1 MNNETLYD
9 KLQIPQTSSADDI
22 KKAYRKLSL
31 KYHPDKNRDTD
42 SVQKFHEISEAYE
55 VLSDPMKKQQYDHMA
70 LRGFKHDKNME
81 HFQEVFDLD
90 ELFSKLFSM
99 NGPSPFQPFPMNS
112 NTQHFPNS
120 SMKFNVNHIQT
131 QLSKPPPIVQTILLE
146 IAQICEKQ
154 TIPIEI
160 DRWIMEGNTK
170 LTEKETIYIEIPEGA
185 DENEIIILRDK
196 GNINHHGISGDVKI
210 FINIQNNTMFK
221 RTGVDLEIIKNISLR
236 EALCGFT
243 FDLVHLNGKRYT
255 INNEKGNVIK
265 PNYNKVIPNLGLK
278 RGDKMGSLIIQFV
291 IIFPEKIALNILDK
305 LDTLLVF

>member
-1 MNNETLYD
+1 MN
-9 KLQIPQTSSADDI
+9 
-22 KKAYRKLSL
+22 
-31 KYHPDKNRDTD
+31 KNIR
-42 SVQKFHEISEAYE
+42 FH
-55 VLSDPMKKQQYDHMA
+55 Q
-70 LRGFKHDKNME
+70 
-81 HFQEVFDLD
+81 
-90 ELFSKLFSM
+90 
-99 NGPSPFQPFPMNS
+99 
-112 NTQHFPNS
+112 
-120 SMKFNVNHIQT
+120 
-131 QLSKPPPIVQTILLE
+131 
-146 IAQICEKQ
+146 
-154 TIPIEI
+154 
-160 DRWIMEGNTK
+160 
-170 LTEKETIYIEIPEGA
+170 KETIYIEIPEGA

-265 PNYNKVIPNLGLK
+265 TNYNKVIPNLGLK
-278 RGDKMGSLIIQFV
+278 RGDNMGSLIIQFV

>member
-1 MNNETLYD
+1 MNNDTLYD

-55 VLSDPMKKQQYDHMA
+55 VLSDPIKKQQYDNMA
-70 LRGFKHDKNME
+70 LRGFGFKHDKNMDN
-81 HFQEVFDLD
+81 FQEVFDLD

-99 NGPSPFQPFPMNS
+99 NGGPSPFQSFP
-112 NTQHFPNS
+112 TQTTHPNS
-120 SMKFNVNHIQT
+120 SMKFNINHVQT
-131 QLSKPPPIVQTILLE
+131 QLSKPPPIIKTILLDIE
-146 IAQICEKQ
+146 KICEKQ
-154 TIPIEI
+154 SMPIEI

-170 LTEKETIYIEIPEGA
+170 ITEKETIYIEIPEGA

-196 GNINHHGISGDVKI
+196 GNINQHGISGDIKI
-210 FINIQNNTMFK
+210 FINIQNNTSFK
-221 RTGVDLEIIKNISLR
+221 RTGVDLEIIKHISLR

-243 FDLVHLNGKRYT
+243 FDLVHINGKRYT
-255 INNEKGNVIK
+255 INNERGNVIK

-278 RGDKMGSLIIQFV
+278 RGDKLGALIIQFV
-291 IIFPEKIALNILDK
+291 ITFPEKIPLAIIDK
-305 LDTLLVF
+305 LDKILLF